1 MIEVNEAVKII
12 ENALLELPKVKIP
25 LEKALGRVLKQE
37 IVADTD
43 LPPFDRV
50 MMDGIAVKYEDV
62 EKGVKTFH
70 IQGVQGAG
78 APQMTL
84 ELNGNCLEV
93 MTGAMIPLGADTVA
107 PYEDIQI
114 DTEAQIAT
122 IQIDVIIE
130 GKNIHRKGTDKKI
143 GDVLVSES
151 VLIGAP
157 EIAVA
162 ASVGLSEIIVT
173 KNPSVAIVSTG
184 NELVDVHETP
194 LPHQIRRSN
203 VYSIAAELQQFG
215 IKSDLFHFNDEKDKL
230 FIELKKVLEVHDLVI
245 LSGGVSKGKFDFIP
259 DVLGDLGVKKMF
271 HRIKQKPGKPFWFG
285 VKKNQN
291 VVFAFPGNPVSTFLC
306 YHKYLVPWL
315 NSSLGLNPAQTKK
328 AALAEDFSVK
338 TSLTYFLQVRTE
350 IDDHGQ
356 LLAHP
361 IVGKGSGDFANL
373 LSSNAFL
380 EMPEGGYDF
389 KKGELFDLIPF
400 KNI

>member
-1 MIEVNEAVKII
+1 MIEVNEATRII
-12 ENALLELPKVKIP
+12 EDSFLELPKVKIP
-25 LEKALGRVLKQE
+25 LQKTLGRVLRQKV
-37 IVADTD
+37 VADTD

-50 MMDGIAVKYEDV
+50 MMDGIAIKYKDFEN
-62 EKGVKTFH
+62 GIKTFH

-78 APQMTL
+78 SPQMTL
-84 ELNGNCLEV
+84 ESNGNCLEV
-93 MTGAMIPLGADTVA
+93 MTGAMTPLGADVIV
-107 PYEDIQI
+107 PYEEIQI
-114 DTEAQIAT
+114 DATAQMAT
-122 IQIDVIIE
+122 IQIDRITL

-143 GDVLVSES
+143 GEVLISEG

-162 ASVGLSEIIVT
+162 ASVGLKEVFVT

-184 NELVDVHETP
+184 NELVDIHETP

-203 VYSIAAELQQFG
+203 VFSIAAELQHFG
-215 IKSDLFHFNDEKDKL
+215 IKSDLYHFSDEKDKL
-230 FIELKKVLEVHDLVI
+230 NIELKKVLDNHDLVI

-259 DVLGDLGVKKMF
+259 DVLEDLGVEKLF

-285 VKKNQN
+285 LKKDQN

-315 NSSLGLNPAQTKK
+315 NNSLGLNPAQTKK

-380 EMPEGGYDF
+380 EMPAGAYDF

>member
-50 MMDGIAVKYEDV
+50 MMDGIAVKYKDI
-62 EKGVKTFH
+62 EKGVKTFL

-84 ELNGNCLEV
+84 ESNGNCLEV
-93 MTGAMIPLGADTVA
+93 MTGAMIPLGADTVV

-114 DTEAQIAT
+114 DTEAQVAT
-122 IQIDVIIE
+122 IQIDVLIV

-143 GDVLVSES
+143 GDVLVSEG

-162 ASVGLSEIIVT
+162 ASVGLSEIFVT
-173 KNPSVAIVSTG
+173 KNPRVAIVSTG

-259 DVLGDLGVKKMF
+259 DVLEDLGVKKMF

-306 YHKYLVPWL
+306 YHKYLVPWIKR
-315 NSSLGLNPAQTKK
+315 SLGLISVQAQK
-328 AALAEDFSVK
+328 AVLAKDFSVK

-361 IVGKGSGDFANL
+361 IVGKGSGDYANL

-380 EMPEGGYDF
+380 EMPEGGNDF
-389 KKGELFDLIPF
+389 KKGELFDLIP
-400 KNI
+400 

>member
-1 MIEVNEAVKII
+1 MIEVNEAVRII

-50 MMDGIAVKYEDV
+50 MMDGIALKYEDV
-62 EKGVKTFH
+62 EKGVKAFQ

-84 ELNGNCLEV
+84 ESNGNCLEV
-93 MTGAMIPLGADTVA
+93 MTGAMIPLGADTVV
-107 PYEDIQI
+107 PYEDILI
-114 DTEAQIAT
+114 DTEAQVAT

-143 GDVLVSES
+143 GDVLVSEG

-215 IKSDLFHFNDEKDKL
+215 IKSDLYHFSDEKDKL
-230 FIELKKVLEVHDLVI
+230 NIELKKVLEVHDLVI

-259 DVLGDLGVKKMF
+259 DVLEDLGVEKMF

-350 IDDHGQ
+350 IDDQGL

-361 IVGKGSGDFANL
+361 IVGKGSGDYANL
-373 LSSNAFL
+373 LLSNAFL
-380 EMPEGGYDF
+380 EMPEGGNDF
-389 KKGELFDLIPF
+389 RKGELFDLIPF